1 MLSLPARV
9 EERTDAAPII
19 RFGAWS
25 LGAAFAAFLVWGL
38 FVPIAS
44 SVATVGTLVSDGR
57 NKVIQHP
64 TGGLVRAIR
73 VRSGDRVEEG
83 DALVELDPARARA
96 ELTRL
101 EARARMLRAAR
112 ARLKAQLAPS
122 AEASTASLLAVP
134 APAPVWSLR
143 GAADDRDVLTASS
156 KGAVE
161 RSEADVFTY
170 GRTQV
175 REEVAALDSKIAT
188 LRRQREGLE
197 ARTFATEEMLELA
210 RAERD
215 RLEPLVASGYVAR
228 NRLRD
233 RDRAVIELEGKLV
246 AQRQEERAVET
257 RIEEIEHERGR
268 VEAADMKLSSAE
280 LSRIQ
285 TELAEL
291 SDQIVAA
298 EQGLA
303 MSVLRAPVAGT
314 VVKLAV
320 STQGGVVGGGDVI
333 AEIVPSAAAIEVT
346 ARVKPADIAHVAVGD
361 PARLSVTAFAW
372 RGDEPLPA
380 RVSHVEADAAID
392 ERTGET
398 FFAVSVR
405 PTEAAAATPAGRR
418 MVSELR
424 AGMQAEVH
432 IRSGERT
439 FVSYLFEPIA
449 RSFRRAFRES

>member
-1 MLSLPARV
+1 M
-9 EERTDAAPII
+9 
-19 RFGAWS
+19 
-25 LGAAFAAFLVWGL
+25 
-38 FVPIAS
+38 
-44 SVATVGTLVSDGR
+44 
-57 NKVIQHP
+57 
-64 TGGLVRAIR
+64 
-73 VRSGDRVEEG
+73 
-83 DALVELDPARARA
+83 
-96 ELTRL
+96 
-101 EARARMLRAAR
+101 
-112 ARLKAQLAPS
+112 
-122 AEASTASLLAVP
+122 
-134 APAPVWSLR
+134 
-143 GAADDRDVLTASS
+143 
-156 KGAVE
+156 E

-257 RIEEIEHERGR
+257 RIKEIEHERGR